1 MVHKRNKVVNLPNND
16 KLKKYSN
23 VIRSKIKA
31 ARVRSGLLQKQLAS
45 ALNIDV
51 PMYSRIERGDR
62 QAKKEQVVLLSDIL
76 NIERE
81 ELLSLWIADKIN
93 AIIGDDKNIADKA
106 LKTII
111 DNRNGNKDYTHA
123 Y

>member
-1 MVHKRNKVVNLPNND
+1 MTN
-16 KLKKYSN
+16 LKKYSN
-23 VIRSKIKA
+23 VFRSKDQ
-31 ARVRSGLLQKQLAS
+31 SDQSPNELLQKQLAS

-93 AIIGDDKNIADKA
+93 AIIGDDKNIAYKA

-111 DNRNGNKDYTHA
+111 DNRNENKDYTHA

>member
-1 MVHKRNKVVNLPNND
+1 MCINEIKVVNLPNND

-23 VIRSKIKA
+23 VIRKKIKA

-62 QAKKEQVVLLSDIL
+62 
-76 NIERE
+76 
-81 ELLSLWIADKIN
+81 
-93 AIIGDDKNIADKA
+93 
-106 LKTII
+106 
-111 DNRNGNKDYTHA
+111 
-123 Y
+123 

>member
-1 MVHKRNKVVNLPNND
+1 MLFAQ
-16 KLKKYSN
+16 
-23 VIRSKIKA
+23 KIKA

-81 ELLSLWIADKIN
+81 ELLSLWIADK
-93 AIIGDDKNIADKA
+93 A

-123 Y
+123 YQRR

>member
-1 MVHKRNKVVNLPNND
+1 M
-16 KLKKYSN
+16 
-23 VIRSKIKA
+23 
-31 ARVRSGLLQKQLAS
+31 
-45 ALNIDV
+45 
-51 PMYSRIERGDR
+51 
-62 QAKKEQVVLLSDIL
+62 LSDIL

-93 AIIGDDKNIADKA
+93 AIIGDYKHIADKP

-111 DNRNGNKDYTHA
+111 DNRTGNKAYTPA

>member
-1 MVHKRNKVVNLPNND
+1 MLFAQ
-16 KLKKYSN
+16 
-23 VIRSKIKA
+23 KIKA

-106 LKTII
+106 LNTII

>member
-1 MVHKRNKVVNLPNND
+1 MLFAQN
-16 KLKKYSN
+16 
-23 VIRSKIKA
+23 IKA

-111 DNRNGNKDYTHA
+111 DNRNGNKDNTHA